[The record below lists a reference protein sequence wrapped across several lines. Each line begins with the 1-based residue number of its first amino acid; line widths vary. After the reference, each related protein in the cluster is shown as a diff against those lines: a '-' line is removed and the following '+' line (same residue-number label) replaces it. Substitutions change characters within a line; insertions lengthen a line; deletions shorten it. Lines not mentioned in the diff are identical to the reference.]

1 MNQLIGQEV
10 KETREKYEKNVCATD
25 VQAEILTRGRPDGR
39 VMSLSRGL
47 GRRTFQT
54 GWTSCVAVARVW
66 DGLL

>member
-1 MNQLIGQEV
+1 M
-10 KETREKYEKNVCATD
+10 KKNVCATD